1 MITNI
6 RSVTALTFL
15 VFAVPLASADTSPP
29 SYSCPQ
35 PHAKPPEVK
44 SQEQADKFNEAVSK
58 YKACI
63 EAFVQQQ
70 TAAVENHQRAASQA
84 ITEWNDFVANDMKR

>member
-15 VFAVPLASADTSPP
+15 VFAVPLASADTSSP
-29 SYSCPQ
+29 SYSCP
-35 PHAKPPEVK
+35 KPGKAAEVK

>member
-1 MITNI
+1 MITNV
-6 RSVTALTFL
+6 RSITGLAFL
-15 VFAVPLASADTSPP
+15 VFVAPLANADSSPP
-29 SYSCPQ
+29 SYSCP
-35 PHAKPPEVK
+35 KPGKAAEVK

-84 ITEWNDFVANDMKR
+84 ITEWNEFVTNDMKR

>member
-6 RSVTALTFL
+6 RSVTVIAILG
-15 VFAVPLASADTSPP
+15 FAAALASADTSQP
-29 SYSCPQ
+29 SYSCP
-35 PHAKPPEVK
+35 KPGKAAEVK

-84 ITEWNDFVANDMKR
+84 ITEWNDFVANDMQR

>member
-1 MITNI
+1 MITNF
-6 RSVTALTFL
+6 RSVTFIAILGFATAL
-15 VFAVPLASADTSPP
+15 ANADTSSP
-29 SYSCPQ
+29 SYSCP
-35 PHAKPPEVK
+35 KPGKAAEIK